1 MDEDNTNG
9 QLANAALRHVAAGA
23 GQLAQ
28 TKITRDLL
36 AKVASSTNAYLAK
49 TEKLHK
55 LGIELRPLWK
65 RNFKIV
71 TDSVDALDKTRA
83 DAWTLLCEKSTEAN
97 TERLLALDKVAT
109 MHLKPSNAPWTRI
122 CHL

>member
-1 MDEDNTNG
+1 MSDNADRVG
-9 QLANAALRHVAAGA
+9 QIALI
-23 GQLAQ
+23 
-28 TKITRDLL
+28 KITRDLL

-55 LGIELRPLWK
+55 LGIELRLLWK

-83 DAWTLLCEKSTEAN
+83 DARTLLCEDATEAN
-97 TERLLALDKVAT
+97 IKKAAQIR
-109 MHLKPSNAPWTRI
+109 HGS
-122 CHL
+122 